1 MKNNPFEAVLLNENF
16 SDKEQRA
23 FIEIIQYAKSCRQ
36 NGRETL
42 KEIINA
48 KVEEVIKWSF

>member
-48 KVEEVIKWSF
+48 KVEEGIK